1 MKVKMILVTGGILA
15 FLGVAMGAI
24 GSHLL
29 KSRIS
34 PELLVI
40 YETGNRYHTI
50 HSLGIL
56 LASLFYMFFHR
67 KEYKYSSYLFI
78 LGIFFFSCS
87 LYLLAITGDKF
98 YGRITP
104 IGGFLFLIGWISLII
119 GFWKSKIREE

>member
-1 MKVKMILVTGGILA
+1 MKVKMILVTGGVLA

-40 YETGNRYHTI
+40 YETGNRYHI
-50 HSLGIL
+50 VHSLGIL
-56 LASLFYMFFHR
+56 LVSLFHMQFRR
-67 KEYKYSSYLFI
+67 KEFKFSSYSFI
-78 LGIFFFSCS
+78 LGTLFFSGS
-87 LYLLAITGDKF
+87 LYFLAITGDKF

-104 IGGFLFLIGWISLII
+104 IGGLLFLLGWVIFINGI
-119 GFWKSKIREE
+119 WKSKIKDD

>member
-15 FLGVAMGAI
+15 FMGVAMGAI

-34 PELLVI
+34 SELLVI

-50 HSLGIL
+50 HSLGII
-56 LASLFYMFFHR
+56 LASQFYLFFPR
-67 KEYKYSSYLFI
+67 KEFKFSSYSFI
-78 LGIFFFSCS
+78 LGIIFFSGS

-98 YGRITP
+98 YGKITP
-104 IGGFLFLIGWISLII
+104 IGGVFFLMGWVILISGFL
-119 GFWKSKIREE
+119 KSKIKEE